1 VASCSSNKHCMW
13 TFLIFIKKCVL
24 SCCIIDI
31 HNNNSHVASIA
42 RSFCKCVGCLVL
54 FQIQALLISTHIH
67 ALKTSKGSWAS
78 LQLTNWQE
86 LKRFFSSVPF
96 FCFFSFLWFLHVFQ
110 GSGFFLFTS
119 YFSRSSTMDVFPT
132 MGRHILTSHA
142 SNIYSLALL
151 SEVHFPVLDKCMK
164 LVF

>member
-1 VASCSSNKHCMW
+1 MCWLSCSFSDTSSMDINTHPC
-13 TFLIFIKKCVL
+13 IEDIKWQL
-24 SCCIIDI
+24 
-31 HNNNSHVASIA
+31 SIA
-42 RSFCKCVGCLVL
+42 
-54 FQIQALLISTHIH
+54 STDKL
-67 ALKTSKGSWAS
+67 AE
-78 LQLTNWQE
+78 NWSG
-86 LKRFFSSVPF
+86 FFSSVPF

-119 YFSRSSTMDVFPT
+119 YFSRLSTMDVFPT

-164 LVF
+164 LVFLSYYVWKQSNISTWSVAWSGNSLTRIRNEYHHFLFLYLSFAF